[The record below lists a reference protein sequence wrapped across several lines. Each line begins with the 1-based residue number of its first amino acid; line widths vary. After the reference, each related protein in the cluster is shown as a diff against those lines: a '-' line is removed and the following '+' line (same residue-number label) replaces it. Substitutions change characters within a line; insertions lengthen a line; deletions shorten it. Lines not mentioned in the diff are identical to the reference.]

1 MQVVMAD
8 RLEIPRLL
16 ERAKQG
22 DRGAFDE
29 VVTCSQ
35 GDLAA
40 FIQRRIRPELRNQLD
55 VQALTN
61 DTLARAFES
70 LERFTGH
77 DVDCWFAWLAGIAK
91 KVVLKEIERLNRSRV
106 FELDRD
112 IATTQPSPSRVLRR
126 EERFERLNMALEGLS
141 EDHRD
146 VIRLC
151 RIEGRRIQD
160 AAKLMSRSPGAVKML
175 LWRAL
180 KELKEKFGD
189 TESLNLP
196 HSPPGSEGG
205 GDGQ

>member
-1 MQVVMAD
+1 MQVFMAE
-8 RLEIPRLL
+8 RLGIPGLI
-16 ERAKQG
+16 ERAVQG

-29 VVTCSQ
+29 LVTCSQ

-40 FIQRRIRPELRNQLD
+40 FIQRRIRPELRKQLD

-77 DVDCWFAWLAGIAK
+77 DVDSWFAWVAGIAK
-91 KVVLKEIERLNRSRV
+91 KVVLKEIERLNRSGV
-106 FELDRD
+106 LEIDRD

-126 EERFERLNMALEGLS
+126 KERFERLNVALEGLS
-141 EDHRD
+141 EDHRE

-151 RIEGRRIQD
+151 RIDGRRIQD
-160 AAKLMSRSPGAVKML
+160 AAKLMNRSPEAVKML
-175 LWRAL
+175 LWRAM

-196 HSPPGSEGG
+196 RERLGSEGG
-205 GDGQ
+205 GDGE